1 MTHVY
6 ERNKLAHPVHVLL
19 NLKKQKHKTQILL
32 IQLSNKENN
41 SSLRF
46 LLKMRL
52 VAKVKR
58 AFEGSI

>member
-32 IQLSNKENN
+32 IQLSNKIIPH
-41 SSLRF
+41 LDF
-46 LLKMRL
+46 C
-52 VAKVKR
+52 
-58 AFEGSI
+58 